1 MSIPNEEAAAEEFDR
16 WAHAGRAESMARGH
30 RRPTGSALD
39 VWTLGE
45 ADTVLDVGCGNGW
58 AVRWLIE
65 RGAGRGLGVDIS
77 PAMIQRAKDAVGDD
91 SRFSFEVS
99 SGEDLPCDDESVT
112 HLLSVESLYYYPQP
126 ERALKEWAR
135 VLKEGGKMAIVLD
148 LYQENAG
155 AHVWVD
161 VLPIDVHLLSA
172 EEYCRMAKEAGFSEV
187 SWRQVRD
194 PRPPTPESEF
204 EPSKYWPTYA
214 MYLEYHL
221 QGSLIVEA
229 TR

>member
-1 MSIPNEEAAAEEFDR
+1 VVIPKEAAAAAEFDR
-16 WAHAGRAESMARGH
+16 WAHAGRAESMASGH
-30 RRPTGSALD
+30 RRAT
-39 VWTLGE
+39 GE
-45 ADTVLDVGCGNGW
+45 AIAHWALGADDTVLDVGCGNGW
-58 AVRWLIE
+58 AVRWLVE
-65 RGAGRGLGVDIS
+65 RGAGHGLGVDIS
-77 PAMIQRAKDAVGDD
+77 PAMIGRANDAVQSDA
-91 SRFSFEVS
+91 RFRFDVS
-99 SGEDLPCDDESVT
+99 SGETLPYDDARVT

-126 ERALKEWAR
+126 ARALMEWAR
-135 VLKEGGKMAIVLD
+135 VLRPGGKMAIVLD
-148 LYQENAG
+148 LYQENEG

-172 EEYCRMAKEAGFSEV
+172 EEYCVLAREAGFAEV
-187 SWRQVRD
+187 SWRQSRD

-214 MYLEYHL
+214 MYLTYHT